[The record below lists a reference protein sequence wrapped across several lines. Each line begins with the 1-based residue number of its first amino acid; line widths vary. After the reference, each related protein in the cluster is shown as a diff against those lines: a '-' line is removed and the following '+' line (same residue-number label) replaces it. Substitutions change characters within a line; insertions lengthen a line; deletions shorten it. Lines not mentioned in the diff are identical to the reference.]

1 MPSETIY
8 IAGLAVF
15 VAGLLCAV
23 GGAMILGV
31 TGTLAGGIL
40 WALAWR
46 SRSAEL
52 RNYRAFYSS
61 DPKDSVRA

>member
-15 VAGLLCAV
+15 AAGLLCAV

-31 TGTLAGGIL
+31 AGTLAGGLL
-40 WALAWR
+40 WGLAWR

-52 RNYRAFYSS
+52 RNYRAYYGTE
-61 DPKDSVRA
+61 PRYR

>member
-15 VAGLLCAV
+15 VAGLLCALS
-23 GGAMILGV
+23 GAMILGV
-31 TGTLAGGIL
+31 AGTLAGGLL

-46 SRSAEL
+46 SRNAEL
-52 RNYRAFYSS
+52 RNYRAYYGS
-61 DPKDSVRA
+61 DSKKEIRV